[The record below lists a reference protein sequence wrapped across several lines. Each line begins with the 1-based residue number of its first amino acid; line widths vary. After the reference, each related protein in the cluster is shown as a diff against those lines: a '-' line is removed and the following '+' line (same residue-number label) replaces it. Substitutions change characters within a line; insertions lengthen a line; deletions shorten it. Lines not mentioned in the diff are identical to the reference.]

1 MRARRDASMGVVM
14 YRAARAVRANLFAS
28 RPTPETTMS
37 LFISTVAATCIAAS
51 TFALAPASDLPKPT
65 EGVSLTV
72 YSSADPAGFNPQQFI
87 QQQRMSGMENIWGV
101 PGYGVVKVVRKVAVP
116 KGTGTLA
123 FTDVAAWIDP
133 TTVSF
138 TDLDDPS
145 TSVLEQNFQFDL
157 VSPTKLMERYVGR
170 EITVA
175 VTMGDGVSNV
185 TGELLSANQGQ
196 LVLKTKDGVR
206 ILPAHSAQVQ
216 LGELPGGLLTK
227 PTLLWKLASE
237 KGGDHLVRTTYQTN
251 GMTWRADYNIVIDGE
266 DKTGSISAW
275 VTLMNLSG
283 ASFPNAELKLVA
295 GDVQKVESQP
305 RIMGRGA
312 RMEAMAMADAG
323 GFQEKAFADFH
334 LYTLPRRT
342 DVEQNSTQQIAL
354 FPSVDGFKLKRELV
368 FNFTADIGGM
378 GQPMTDRDFFG
389 STQKGKPSIF
399 VAFENKEDN
408 SLGMPMPAGKIR
420 CYKMDDAD
428 GTLEF
433 IGEDIIGH
441 TPRNETVKV
450 KLGQAFDV
458 VGERTRTDFTVDNA
472 ARRMTE
478 TFKIEIRN
486 QKAASQKV
494 RVVERQYRWT
504 NWKITSNNQPFTKV
518 DSDNVAF
525 DVEVN
530 PEGKAE
536 IAYTVTY
543 TW

>member
-1 MRARRDASMGVVM
+1 MSF
-14 YRAARAVRANLFAS
+14 LL
-28 RPTPETTMS
+28 PT
-37 LFISTVAATCIAAS
+37 FAATCL
-51 TFALAPASDLPKPT
+51 ALAPSTDLAKPA

-87 QQQRMSGMENIWGV
+87 QQQRSSGMDNVWGV

-116 KGTGTLA
+116 KGVGELA

-157 VSPTKLMERYVGR
+157 VSPTKLMERYIGR
-170 EITVA
+170 EIGVA
-175 VTMGDGVSNV
+175 VTMGDAVSQV
-185 TGELLSANQGQ
+185 VGELLSANQGQ
-196 LVLKTKDGVR
+196 LVLKTKDGIR
-206 ILPAHSAQVQ
+206 IVPSGGAQVQ
-216 LGELPGGLLTK
+216 LGELPGGLLTR

-237 KGGDHLVRTTYQTN
+237 TGGEHLVRTTYQTS
-251 GMTWRADYNIVIDGE
+251 GMTWRADYNIVIDAE

-518 DSDNVAF
+518 DSDNIAF
-525 DVEVN
+525 DVVVN
-530 PEGKAE
+530 AEGKAE

>member
-1 MRARRDASMGVVM
+1 
-14 YRAARAVRANLFAS
+14 
-28 RPTPETTMS
+28 MS
-37 LFISTVAATCIAAS
+37 LFISTIAAS
-51 TFALAPASDLPKPT
+51 CLAASNLALASASDRPKPA

-87 QQQRMSGMENIWGV
+87 QQQRMSGMDNVWGV
-101 PGYGVVKVVRKVAVP
+101 PGYGVVKVVRKVGVP
-116 KGTGTLA
+116 KGVGTLA

-157 VSPTKLMERYVGR
+157 VSPTKLMERYIGR
-170 EITVA
+170 EITLA
-175 VTMGDGVSNV
+175 VPMGDGASNV

-196 LVLKTKDGVR
+196 LVLKTRDGVR
-206 ILPAHSAQVQ
+206 ILPAHSAQVS

-227 PTLLWKLASE
+227 PTLLWKLSSE
-237 KGGDHLVRTTYQTN
+237 KGGDHLVRTTYQTS
-251 GMTWRADYNIVIDGE
+251 GMTWRADYNIVIDAE
-266 DKTGSISAW
+266 DKTGGISAW

-283 ASFPNAELKLVA
+283 ASYPNAELKLVA
-295 GDVQKVESQP
+295 GDVQKVEAQQ
-305 RIMGRGA
+305 RFMGRAA
-312 RMEAMAMADAG
+312 RAEPMAMADAA
-323 GFQEKAFADFH
+323 GFTEKAFADFH

-342 DVEQNSTQQIAL
+342 DIEQNSTQQIAL
-354 FPSVDGFKLKRELV
+354 FPSVESFKLKRELV
-368 FNFTADIGGM
+368 FNFTASFGGF
-378 GQPMTDRDFFG
+378 GQPMTDRDMFG
-389 STQKGKPSIF
+389 NTMQGKPSIF
-399 VAFENKEDN
+399 VSFENKEDN
-408 SLGMPMPAGKIR
+408 ALGMPLPAGKIR

-450 KLGQAFDV
+450 KLGEAFDV
-458 VGERTRTDFTVDNA
+458 VGERTRTDFTIDNG

-504 NWKITSNNQPFTKV
+504 NWKITANNQPFTKI
-518 DSDNVAF
+518 DSDNIAF
-525 DVEVN
+525 DVVVN

-536 IAYTVTY
+536 IVYTVTY
-543 TW
+543 SW

>member
-1 MRARRDASMGVVM
+1 
-14 YRAARAVRANLFAS
+14 
-28 RPTPETTMS
+28 MS

-51 TFALAPASDLPKPT
+51 ALAPTKDLPKPT

-87 QQQRMSGMENIWGV
+87 QQQRMSGMDNVWGV

-116 KGTGTLA
+116 KGVGTLA

-157 VSPTKLMERYVGR
+157 VSPAKLMERYIGR

-185 TGELLSANQGQ
+185 TGELLSANMGQ

-206 ILPAHSAQVQ
+206 IVPAGGQVQ

-227 PTLLWKLASE
+227 PTLMWKLASE

-266 DKTGSISAW
+266 DKTGGISAW

-295 GDVQKVESQP
+295 GDVQKVEAQ
-305 RIMGRGA
+305 RFTGRA
-312 RMEAMAMADAG
+312 VRMEAMAMADAS

-342 DVEQNSTQQIAL
+342 DVAQNSTQQIAL
-354 FPSVDGFKLKRELV
+354 FPTVDSFKLKRELV
-368 FNFTADIGGM
+368 FNFTADVGGW
-378 GQPMTDRDFFG
+378 GQPQTDRDFFG
-389 STQKGKPSIF
+389 NTMQGKPSIF
-399 VAFENKEDN
+399 VTFENKEDN
-408 SLGMPMPAGKIR
+408 SLGMPLPAGKIR

-458 VGERTRTDFTVDNA
+458 VGERTRTDFTIDNA
-472 ARRMTE
+472 AKRMTE
-478 TFKIEIRN
+478 SFKIEIRN
-486 QKAASQKV
+486 QKAVGQKV
-494 RVVERQYRWT
+494 RVIERQYRWT

-518 DSDNVAF
+518 DSDNIAF
-525 DVEVN
+525 DVVVN
-530 PEGKAE
+530 AEGKAE
-536 IAYTVTY
+536 INYTVTY
-543 TW
+543 NW

>member
-1 MRARRDASMGVVM
+1 
-14 YRAARAVRANLFAS
+14 
-28 RPTPETTMS
+28 MS
-37 LFISTVAATCIAAS
+37 LFISTVAATCLAAS
-51 TFALAPASDLPKPT
+51 SLSNSPSALASASDLPKPP

-87 QQQRMSGMENIWGV
+87 QQQRMSGMDNVWGV

-116 KGTGTLA
+116 KGVGTLA

-157 VSPTKLMERYVGR
+157 VSPTKLMERYIGR

-206 ILPAHSAQVQ
+206 IVPAGGAQVQ

-237 KGGDHLVRTTYQTN
+237 KGGDHLVRTTYQTS

-295 GDVQKVESQP
+295 GDVQKVEAQ
-305 RIMGRGA
+305 RGIIGKA
-312 RMEAMAMADAG
+312 MRAEAMAMADGA

-342 DVEQNSTQQIAL
+342 DIEQNSTQQIAL
-354 FPSVDGFKLKRELV
+354 FPTVDSFDLKRELV
-368 FNFTADIGGM
+368 FNFTAQVGGW
-378 GQPMTDRDFFG
+378 GQPMTDPDFFG
-389 STQKGKPSIF
+389 NSVKGKPSIF
-399 VAFENKEDN
+399 VSFDNKEAN
-408 SLGMPMPAGKIR
+408 SLGMPLPAGKIR

-450 KLGQAFDV
+450 KLGEAFDV

-478 TFKIEIRN
+478 TFRIEIRN

-494 RVVERQYRWT
+494 RVIERLYRWT
-504 NWKITSNNQPFTKV
+504 NWKITSNNQPFTKI

-525 DVEVN
+525 DVVVN
-530 PEGKAE
+530 AEGKAE
-536 IAYTVTY
+536 INYTVTY
-543 TW
+543 NW

>member
-1 MRARRDASMGVVM
+1 MPM
-14 YRAARAVRANLFAS
+14 L
-28 RPTPETTMS
+28 
-37 LFISTVAATCIAAS
+37 ISTIAAS
-51 TFALAPASDLPKPT
+51 CLALPASTALPKPA

-87 QQQRMSGMENIWGV
+87 QQQRMSGMDNVWGV

-116 KGTGTLA
+116 KGVGTLA

-138 TDLDDPS
+138 TDLDDPK

-157 VSPTKLMERYVGR
+157 VSPTKLMERYIGR
-170 EITVA
+170 EIKVA

-185 TGELLSANQGQ
+185 SGELLSANQGQ

-206 ILPAHSAQVQ
+206 IVPAGGAQVE

-227 PTLLWKLASE
+227 PTLLWKLAGE
-237 KGGDHLVRTTYQTN
+237 RGGDHLVRTTYQTS
-251 GMTWRADYNIVIDGE
+251 GMTWRADYNVVIDAE
-266 DKTGSISAW
+266 DKSGSLSAW

-283 ASFPNAELKLVA
+283 ASYPNAELKLVA
-295 GDVQKVESQP
+295 GDVQKVEA
-305 RIMGRGA
+305 RGGMVGRA
-312 RMEAMAMADAG
+312 MRAEAMSDAA
-323 GFQEKAFADFH
+323 GFQEKAFSDFH

-342 DVEQNSTQQIAL
+342 DVAQNSTQQIAL
-354 FPSVDGFKLKRELV
+354 FPSVEGFKLKRELV
-368 FNFTADIGGM
+368 FNFTGGF
-378 GQPMTDRDFFG
+378 GGAGSPITDREFFG
-389 STQKGKPSIF
+389 NTVQGKPSIF
-399 VAFENKEDN
+399 VSFENKESN
-408 SLGMPMPAGKIR
+408 ALGMPLPAGKIR

-433 IGEDIIGH
+433 VGEDVIGH

-450 KLGQAFDV
+450 KLGESFDV
-458 VGERTRTDFTVDNA
+458 VGERTRVDFSVDNA

-486 QKAASQKV
+486 QKAVGQKV

-504 NWKITSNNQPFTKV
+504 NWKITANNQPFTKV
-518 DSDNVAF
+518 DADNIAF
-525 DVEVN
+525 DVVVN

-536 IAYTVTY
+536 IVYTVTY
-543 TW
+543 NW

>member
-1 MRARRDASMGVVM
+1 M
-14 YRAARAVRANLFAS
+14 YRAARAVRANLIAA
-28 RPTPETTMS
+28 RPHSETTMS
-37 LFISTVAATCIAAS
+37 LFISTVAATCLATSALATS
-51 TFALAPASDLPKPT
+51 ALAPAKDLPKPA

-87 QQQRMSGMENIWGV
+87 QQQRASGMDNVWGV

-116 KGTGTLA
+116 KGVGTLA

-157 VSPTKLMERYVGR
+157 VSPAKLMERYIGR

-185 TGELLSANQGQ
+185 TGELLSANMGQ

-206 ILPAHSAQVQ
+206 IVPAGGQVQ

-227 PTLLWKLASE
+227 PTLMWKLASE

-342 DVEQNSTQQIAL
+342 DVAQNSTQQIAL

-378 GQPMTDRDFFG
+378 GQPMTDPDFFG
-389 STQKGKPSIF
+389 NTQKGKPSIF
-399 VAFENKEDN
+399 VAFENKEAN

-494 RVVERQYRWT
+494 RVIERQYRWT

-518 DSDNVAF
+518 DSDNIAF
-525 DVEVN
+525 DVVVN
-530 PEGKAE
+530 AEGKAE
-536 IAYTVTY
+536 INYTVTY
-543 TW
+543 SW